1 MTRIEYLEN
10 CRNGTNK
17 ERGLGMFAECGTG
30 RLYSVSASLHDISPR
45 LAEKSLLIS
54 IFGKKLH
61 NGEPVQ

>member
-1 MTRIEYLEN
+1 
-10 CRNGTNK
+10 
-17 ERGLGMFAECGTG
+17 MFAECGTG
-30 RLYSVSASLHDISPR
+30 RLYSASLHDISPR